1 LRRPAVDHY
10 NRGHKKFRDGR
21 PIEDIVPPLALA
33 FLVTWIA
40 CRGLL
45 RSRAASRVLD
55 QPNARSLHDRPVP
68 RLGGIAMT
76 IGVAAAAAWIGAFPA
91 WLAIALALA
100 LVSFADD
107 VRSLP
112 VAARLAA
119 HFGAALA
126 MLASLPITV
135 SWPLAACFVLG
146 MAWMTNLYNFMDGSD
161 GLAGGMALIGFG
173 CYGAA
178 AWMGGEY
185 ALALPVLSVAATA
198 LAFLAFNFP
207 PARIF
212 LGDAGSIPLGFLAAA
227 VGILGWR
234 VHALWPWWFP
244 AVVFSPFAVD
254 ATVTL
259 ARRAARREPV
269 WRAHRDHYYQ
279 RLVRM
284 GWSHRRTALAEYAL
298 MLACALIALALR
310 EAEPRVQRLAL
321 WGLAAA
327 YVVIMALIDRAWRRK
342 QAGAAGA

>member
-1 LRRPAVDHY
+1 
-10 NRGHKKFRDGR
+10 
-21 PIEDIVPPLALA
+21 
-33 FLVTWIA
+33 
-40 CRGLL
+40 
-45 RSRAASRVLD
+45 
-55 QPNARSLHDRPVP
+55 
-68 RLGGIAMT
+68 
-76 IGVAAAAAWIGAFPA
+76 
-91 WLAIALALA
+91 
-100 LVSFADD
+100 
-107 VRSLP
+107 
-112 VAARLAA
+112 
-119 HFGAALA
+119 
-126 MLASLPITV
+126 
-135 SWPLAACFVLG
+135 
-146 MAWMTNLYNFMDGSD
+146 
-161 GLAGGMALIGFG
+161 
-173 CYGAA
+173 
-178 AWMGGEY
+178 
-185 ALALPVLSVAATA
+185 VLSVAATA